1 MALIAL
7 KCPSCGADIELDESR
22 EFAFCSY
29 CGSKVMQ
36 EKKIVELKGNVK
48 VDGISTVDK
57 LLERACI
64 LVEDEDYI
72 QAEKSFDKV
81 LEIEPKCAD
90 AYWGKVLCEF
100 EISDIEIAK
109 KSGIDITK
117 STNYKRALSFAS
129 EDKKE
134 KYLNYG
140 KSASVK
146 CFINQI
152 VEVLSK
158 IIFAISPIVAFYV
171 SAGQTGPDK
180 FLAVIL
186 GLWSALWLVSYFIIK
201 KFSGPQKKS
210 NRNLWLIF
218 GGILLIMSISIACSE
233 RVPADEVANQ
243 TTTVIS
249 EIYSE

>member
-1 MALIAL
+1 MLIAL
-7 KCPSCGADIELDESR
+7 KCPSCGADIEFEESR

-29 CGSKVMQ
+29 CGSKVIQ
-36 EKKIVELKGNVK
+36 EKKTVELIGKVK
-48 VDGISTVDK
+48 IDGISTVDK
-57 LLERACI
+57 LLERAYI

-109 KSGIDITK
+109 KHGVDITK
-117 STNYKRALSFAS
+117 STNYRRALSFAS

-146 CFINQI
+146 CFANQI

-158 IIFAISPIVAFYV
+158 IIFVISPIVAFYV
-171 SAGQTGPDK
+171 SAVQTGPDK

-186 GLWSALWLVSYFIIK
+186 SLWSVLWLVSYFIIK
-201 KFSGPQKKS
+201 KFSDPQKKS

-218 GGILLIMSISIACSE
+218 GGVLLIMSIFTACSE
-233 RVPADEVANQ
+233 RVPADEVASQ
-243 TTTVIS
+243 PTTVIS

>member
-36 EKKIVELKGNVK
+36 EKKIVELKGKVK

-57 LLERACI
+57 LLERAYI
-64 LVEDEDYI
+64 LVEDEDYN

-109 KSGIDITK
+109 KHGIDITK

-152 VEVLSK
+152 IEVLSK
-158 IIFAISPIVAFYV
+158 IIFVISPIVALFA
-171 SAGQTGPDK
+171 SAAQTGPNK
-180 FLAVIL
+180 FLEVIL
-186 GLWSALWLVSYFIIK
+186 CLLSALWFVSYFIIK
-201 KFSGPQKKS
+201 KFSDPQKKS
-210 NRNLWLIF
+210 IRNLWLIF
-218 GGILLIMSISIACSE
+218 GAFILLMSIFTSNSE
-233 RVPADEVANQ
+233 RVPADEVASQ